1 MLLRLHVSRWVSFWV
16 GLLALVVSGALGIGV
31 AFGQSEDAPSPARG
45 QASVIAQGVT
55 ALPVGEVGWRVRLA
69 STATASDQTDRDMP
83 GFILVDQGALL
94 VNDLDAGRQ
103 TRLATGEATFLPA
116 PTTYREAPLGN
127 APASSYRIELVAGS
141 DVGDAGDDQLAFI
154 GEPFASP
161 GGTRDLDLV
170 REVLDADESVDLELE
185 SSAAPALL
193 LVTAGAVE
201 LVPAGNPD
209 ADAGAALRGSGCGSR
224 AAT

>member
-1 MLLRLHVSRWVSFWV
+1 MLLRLHVSRWVSFSV

-69 STATASDQTDRDMP
+69 STATASDQTERDVP

-116 PTTYREAPLGN
+116 RRRRRVLALAEGDTNAERTANDEREQSDAITDPARHVQAQEHPPLEKS
-127 APASSYRIELVAGS
+127 PSF
-141 DVGDAGDDQLAFI
+141 VG
-154 GEPFASP
+154 
-161 GGTRDLDLV
+161 
-170 REVLDADESVDLELE
+170 
-185 SSAAPALL
+185 
-193 LVTAGAVE
+193 
-201 LVPAGNPD
+201 
-209 ADAGAALRGSGCGSR
+209 
-224 AAT
+224 